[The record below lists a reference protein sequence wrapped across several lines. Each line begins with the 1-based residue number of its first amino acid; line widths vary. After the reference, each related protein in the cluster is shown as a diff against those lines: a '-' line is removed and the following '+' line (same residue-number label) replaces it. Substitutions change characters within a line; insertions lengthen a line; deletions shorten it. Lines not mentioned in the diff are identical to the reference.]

1 MGFKLGDVIVDRL
14 QFGYGCRANGTPL
27 YALTQLTEA
36 TIDITADSTDIT
48 DKDGNLVYRK
58 YTGKK
63 GEITATNAFFNLAIV
78 EALSASTA
86 EIATEDNGIIMPMIQ
101 IVDAGKPLDITGYVE
116 GSVVV
121 NALSLKGSMG
131 KEYKLG
137 SAVSDTEFAIQ
148 HTDEVKEAD
157 DSTTPASDVLT
168 PPADAN
174 EVRYIVENK
183 KEKIEYQEVSILSNE
198 ISDIIVFM
206 IRNLADKVKIINVLT
221 NDSYKFRKIEKELYE
236 KNGIIINMNNN
247 YKKSLIKSDIIL
259 NYDFSEEELNKY
271 NLPRKACILNFK
283 EHININ
289 TKSFEGINASFYE
302 IEMPKKYLKYLLFF
316 KRFDIATLYESF
328 IYKNTNPVN
337 IIKELKE
344 DELKISFLLGKNGKI
359 RKNEYLNLS
368 KKIAN

>member
-1 MGFKLGDVIVDRL
+1 MIYIDVEENKKIDVKKNFAQKMISNIVSKINSKSSKFLVEKFEDKVLITLPNLKNKTLNKLSKYIKENCIFMVCMSDNLLKSDIFMEYIKGQNVKIFDGRWLFKI
-14 QFGYGCRANGTPL
+14 
-27 YALTQLTEA
+27 LT
-36 TIDITADSTDIT
+36 I
-48 DKDGNLVYRK
+48 
-58 YTGKK
+58 
-63 GEITATNAFFNLAIV
+63 
-78 EALSASTA
+78 
-86 EIATEDNGIIMPMIQ
+86 
-101 IVDAGKPLDITGYVE
+101 
-116 GSVVV
+116 
-121 NALSLKGSMG
+121 
-131 KEYKLG
+131 
-137 SAVSDTEFAIQ
+137 
-148 HTDEVKEAD
+148 
-157 DSTTPASDVLT
+157 
-168 PPADAN
+168 N

-359 RKNEYLNLS
+359 RKNEYLKMS
-368 KKIAN
+368 KKLVN